1 MVTAYHMRVSALQ
14 DSCMRFYIP
23 CFSAAT
29 EKNNF
34 NSNILLRKILV
45 ILVFKKLNMN
55 KKKKTDQ
62 YHLSRENGF
71 NVTLT
76 DTTTEKPQPT
86 NKLSSS
92 NSLDHTL
99 HTLYNYHLD
108 PTDQTMK
115 RVHLLVA
122 ERALVL
128 WPQLNPSI
136 LT

>member
-55 KKKKTDQ
+55 KKKKQINIIFQGKMDLMSPSLIQ
-62 YHLSRENGF
+62 PLKNLSR
-71 NVTLT
+71 
-76 DTTTEKPQPT
+76 PT
-86 NKLSSS
+86 S
-92 NSLDHTL
+92 
-99 HTLYNYHLD
+99 
-108 PTDQTMK
+108 
-115 RVHLLVA
+115 
-122 ERALVL
+122 
-128 WPQLNPSI
+128 
-136 LT
+136 